1 MAFVPVPRVVKGV
14 IEWSQNGVPIVNVFH
29 VDVGH
34 SPVVGDCVTFGL
46 ALVAWWEGTLSPNM
60 HTSMIFQ
67 NVTCTDISVPNGVQ
81 DINTTTTVPNGTSTA
96 APLPGQAAAVV
107 SQRTQFTG
115 RSFRGRT
122 YIGGLNQAYLTNA
135 QTFTPAAVA
144 AVAGWYTTL
153 QGLLNAVSFTL
164 GVVSTVTA
172 GVARIVGIITEI
184 TAIVVDNKIDT
195 QRRRSAN

>member
-1 MAFVPVPRVVKGV
+1 MAFVPVPRTVKGV

-46 ALVAWWEGTLSPNM
+46 ALVDWWEGTLSPNM
-60 HTSMIFQ
+60 HNSMIFQ
-67 NVTCTDISVPNGVQ
+67 NVTCTDISVANGVQ
-81 DINTTTTVPNGTSTA
+81 DINTSTTVATGAASGTPMA
-96 APLPGQAAAVV
+96 GQAACVV
-107 SQRTQFTG
+107 SQRTPFTG

-122 YIGGLNQAYLTNA
+122 YIGGLTAAFGLNA
-135 QTFTPAAVA
+135 QVFTGASVA
-144 AVAGWYTTL
+144 AVASWYTTL

-164 GVVSTVTA
+164 GVVSTVSG
-172 GVARIVGIITEI
+172 GVNRIIGIITEI